1 MHGLYTERPCLCQ
14 LYTKSPEINIYFTFF
29 SYGLELAFLCH
40 ILINVVIMAKYLLHY
55 VALISILV
63 FVSNSLQD
71 LTCSLPRK
79 TLVPLL

>member
-1 MHGLYTERPCLCQ
+1 MSVVYAPR
-14 LYTKSPEINIYFTFF
+14 EINIYVIFF
-29 SYGLELAFLCH
+29 CYRLESAFSGH
-40 ILINVVIMAKYLLHY
+40 ILISIVLMAKNLLHY

-79 TLVPLL
+79 TLVPLFKL